1 MARQKVYNYLNENFI
16 SVKIDFDREKNIV
29 YQFDVQGIPDLWF
42 LDSTG
47 EKLTRSTGYVSEDIL
62 IAMLKYIGEEAF
74 RKMDF
79 KEFLQVREGLK

>member
-1 MARQKVYNYLNENFI
+1 MARQKVYNHLNENFI

-29 YQFDVQGIPDLWF
+29 HQFDVQGIPDIWF

-62 IAMLKYIGEEAF
+62 IAMLKYISEEAF
-74 RKMDF
+74 QKMEF
-79 KEFLQVREGLK
+79 KEFLRIKAVL

>member
-74 RKMDF
+74 QKMGF
-79 KEFLQVREGLK
+79 KEFLQFRANL